1 MENIENREQNEI
13 SFTSNSAINEY
24 LIATSKW
31 AKFLAIMGYIGMGIL
46 ILIAIFMMFGLSLL
60 SKVSGMGFPMIM
72 MGFVYIVIAVIY
84 YFPVNYLYK
93 FSVRIKKG
101 LNSNDLPT
109 IASGFRNLK
118 SLFKFMGILTIVIIS
133 IYGLLMIIA
142 VPAML
147 FFKHQY

>member
-1 MENIENREQNEI
+1 MENTENKEQNET

-31 AKFLAIMGYIGMGIL
+31 GKFLAIMGYIGMGIL
-46 ILIAIFMMFGLSLL
+46 ILIAILMMFGLSSLG
-60 SKVSGMGFPMIM
+60 KVSGIKFPVAL
-72 MGFVYIVIAVIY
+72 MGFVYIILAVVY

-101 LNSNDLPT
+101 LNTKDLPT
-109 IASGFRNLK
+109 IESGFRNLK

-133 IYGLLMIIA
+133 IYGLLLIIA
-142 VPAML
+142 VPVML
-147 FFKHQY
+147 LLKH

>member
-1 MENIENREQNEI
+1 MENIENKEQNET

-31 AKFLAIMGYIGMGIL
+31 GKFLAIMGYIGMGIL
-46 ILIAIFMMFGLSLL
+46 FLIAILMIVGLSQF
-60 SKVSGMGFPMIM
+60 SKISGMGFPMTM
-72 MGFVYIVIAVIY
+72 MGFVYILIAVIY

-101 LNSNDLPT
+101 LDSKDLPM

-133 IYGLLMIIA
+133 IYGLILVIA
-142 VPAML
+142 VPL
-147 FFKHQY
+147 ILLLKH